1 MVITDKGKFEL
12 IDKIK
17 NFNVF
22 NRFEEDQIEKFI
34 NVGIP

>member
-1 MVITDKGKFEL
+1 MVIADKEKFEL